1 MGLAMDEFFLSA
13 ELGGSTVCVSP
24 LTKQAYL
31 AAGGKGMGGDFGYF
45 IYEYETTNQRAGI
58 EILAKAKSV
67 ETAIKLFNMLSGQ
80 KIAA

>member
-1 MGLAMDEFFLSA
+1 MDDFFLSA
-13 ELGGSTVCVSP
+13 ELGGSTICVSP

-45 IYEYETTNQRAGI
+45 VYEYDTTNQRAGI

-67 ETAIKLFNMLSGQ
+67 EAAMKIFNMISGE